1 MIEPVIKRKQGEFLG
16 RKVFIIVGGKIGRGK
31 NNDKRR
37 QTQGIASLSSLRAFL
52 CTD

>member
-16 RKVFIIVGGKIGRGK
+16 RSVFIIVGGKIARGK
-31 NNDKRR
+31 SDDKRR